1 MKRRLFPLAFLLVLV
16 LSGLTY
22 AQPSCGV
29 HCGTERWKVK
39 SANDT
44 TVGTIDPTEV
54 TKTVHWMRTRTRPT
68 SLPNFTRLVGV
79 ERMTFKIRGVVLGFK
94 KEDDKDFHV
103 ILAQSTNHSRTM
115 IIEFKDVQCSDVCSS
130 TFRDQIRQARDDFI
144 ARFGQP
150 TTSFKMLDD
159 PVLVEIVGI
168 GFFDRM
174 HGQRGRAL
182 PSGLEIHPVIKF
194 RALE

>member
-1 MKRRLFPLAFLLVLV
+1 MKRLIRFSLLAVVLV
-16 LSGLTY
+16 LSVQFSYSQT
-22 AQPSCGV
+22 CGV

-39 SANDT
+39 STNDT

-68 SLPNFTRLVGV
+68 SLPNSTRLVGV
-79 ERMTFKIRGVVLGFK
+79 ERMTFKIRGVVLGYK
-94 KEDDKDFHV
+94 KEHDKDFHI

-115 IIEFKDVQCSDVCSS
+115 IIEIKDVQCSDVCASS
-130 TFRDQIRQARDDFI
+130 FRDQIQQAREDFI
-144 ARFGQP
+144 ARFGMP
-150 TTSFKMLDD
+150 TGSFKMLDD

-182 PSGLEIHPVIKF
+182 PSGLEVHPVIKF
-194 RALE
+194 KALE